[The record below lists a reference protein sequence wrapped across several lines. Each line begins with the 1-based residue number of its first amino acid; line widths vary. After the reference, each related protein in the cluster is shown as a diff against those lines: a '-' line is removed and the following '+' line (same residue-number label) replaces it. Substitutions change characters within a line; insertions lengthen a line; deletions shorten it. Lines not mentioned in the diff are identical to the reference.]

1 VEKVKDLKKQII
13 AYENKV
19 KQERLAVLKTD
30 AENRIKEGKVQNPE
44 VMLLDAGSNNK
55 ILNDVLKIYAKKSK
69 ETHVLLF
76 SVDEGANK
84 VLCLAQT
91 PKGSGLKANEWVGS
105 CSGVIDGKGG
115 GRDTQAQASGT
126 NVAKVQEAISLAK
139 AFAAEKL

>member
-1 VEKVKDLKKQII
+1 MEKVKDLKKQII

-91 PKGSGLKANEWVGS
+91 PKV
-105 CSGVIDGKGG
+105 D
-115 GRDTQAQASGT
+115 
-126 NVAKVQEAISLAK
+126 LAVYS
-139 AFAAEKL
+139 

>member
-1 VEKVKDLKKQII
+1 MLRKDPRSIFCFSFTNFCYRKTIEGAQISAWKRTELVEKVKDLKKQII

-91 PKGSGLKANEWVGS
+91 PKV
-105 CSGVIDGKGG
+105 D
-115 GRDTQAQASGT
+115 
-126 NVAKVQEAISLAK
+126 LAVYS
-139 AFAAEKL
+139 